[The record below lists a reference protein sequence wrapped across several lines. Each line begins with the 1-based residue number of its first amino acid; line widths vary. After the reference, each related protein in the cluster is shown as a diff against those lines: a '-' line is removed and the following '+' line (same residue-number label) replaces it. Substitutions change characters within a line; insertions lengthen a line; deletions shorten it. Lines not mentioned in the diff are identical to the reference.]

1 MWLVNRLLPTT
12 TTRKRSKTT
21 TRPSRAS
28 GSSIRLEVV
37 RGSFTPLDEA
47 VRRFGAKPN
56 RVIPTLVAAG
66 CTIKLEHAETVPYL
80 RQVLECGGFAQYERT
95 HRRRLAWIL
104 GRGTRVPAEIAADD
118 HRPLGP
124 RRLVRRAQFRG
135 PGPKASGPIIG
146 L

>member
-1 MWLVNRLLPTT
+1 MAGESSSSDDDDEEVVQDDD
-12 TTRKRSKTT
+12 SAVE
-21 TRPSRAS
+21 SV

-37 RGSFTPLDEA
+37 RGSFTPLGQA

-80 RQVLECGGFAQYERT
+80 RQVLECGGFEQYERA

-104 GRGTRVPAEIAADD
+104 GRGTRVPAELLPTIID
-118 HRPLGP
+118 LGP
-124 RRLVRRAQFRG
+124 RRLVRQMPNLR
-135 PGPKASGPIIG
+135 PGS
-146 L
+146 